1 MGKYRSIVYVQYKS
15 GSKPKGVK
23 VSLSISGGL
32 LSGGTT
38 KTYYTD
44 RDGRAII
51 EHSSTGTATVYVSGS
66 KKGTFK
72 VPGETVVF
80 I

>member
-15 GSKPKGVK
+15 GRKPKGVR

-38 KTYYTD
+38 KTFYTD
-44 RDGRAII
+44 SEGKAII
-51 EHSSTGTATVYVSGS
+51 EHSSSGLATVYVQGS
-66 KKGTFK
+66 KKGTFR
-72 VPGETVVF
+72 VPGETVIF

>member
-15 GSKPKGVK
+15 GRKPKGVK

-51 EHSSTGTATVYVSGS
+51 EHSSTGKAIVFVSGS
-66 KKGTFK
+66 KKGTFR

>member
-32 LSGGTT
+32 LSGGMT
-38 KTYYTD
+38 KAFYTD

-51 EHSSTGTATVYVSGS
+51 EHTSRGMATVYVRGS
-66 KKGTFK
+66 NKGKFK